1 MNERAED
8 RIFIERAQEGLAA
21 AQLCL
26 EKNLFHSAT
35 SRAYY
40 AMFWAAQVALA
51 AIGVRRSK
59 WNHSDLQSTFAT
71 ELVKRRKRYPNHFG
85 SHFNETLRLRIEADY
100 RRKGISRKNATQAV
114 GWAREFVTTIIAK
127 ETAHDTDSPDRR

>member
-1 MNERAED
+1 MNEREED

-26 EKNLFHSAT
+26 EKNLLHSAT

-51 AIGVRRSK
+51 AIGVRRAEWS
-59 WNHSDLQSTFAT
+59 HTDLRATFAT

-100 RRKGISRKNATQAV
+100 RRKGVSIRKATRAV

-127 ETAHDTDSPDRR
+127 EASHDTDSPDT

>member
-1 MNERAED
+1 MNEREED
-8 RIFIERAQEGLAA
+8 GMFIERAQEGLAA
-21 AQLCL
+21 AQICL

-40 AMFWAAQVALA
+40 AMFWAAQAALA
-51 AIGVRRSK
+51 AIWVKRAEWSHR
-59 WNHSDLQSTFAT
+59 NLQSKFAT

-100 RRKGISRKNATQAV
+100 RWKGVSRRQATRAV
-114 GWAREFVTTIIAK
+114 GWAREFVTTIIDK
-127 ETAHDTDSPDRR
+127 ETSHDTDSPDR

>member
-1 MNERAED
+1 MNEREED

-51 AIGVRRSK
+51 AIGIRRSK
-59 WNHSDLQSTFAT
+59 WNHPDLRSTFAT
-71 ELVKRRKRYPNHFG
+71 ELVKRRKRYPNNFG
-85 SHFNETLRLRIEADY
+85 LRFNETFMLRIEADY
-100 RRKGISRKNATQAV
+100 RRKGISRRKATRAV
-114 GWAREFVTTIIAK
+114 GWAREFVTTIVAK
-127 ETAHDTDSPDRR
+127 ETAHDTDSPDT

>member
-1 MNERAED
+1 MNEREED

-40 AMFWAAQVALA
+40 AIFWAAQVALA
-51 AIGVRRSK
+51 AVGDRREGWS
-59 WNHSDLQSTFAT
+59 HSNLQSTFAT

-85 SHFNETLRLRIEADY
+85 SYFNEVLQLRLDADY
-100 RRKGISRKNATQAV
+100 RLKGISSRKATRAV
-114 GWAREFVTTIIAK
+114 GWAREFVTTIIAE
-127 ETAHDTDSPDRR
+127 ETSHDTDSPDT

>member
-1 MNERAED
+1 MNESEEA
-8 RIFIERAQEGLAA
+8 RIFIERAQEGLEA

-40 AMFWAAQVALA
+40 AMFWTAQVALA
-51 AIGVRRSK
+51 AIGVKRSE
-59 WNHSDLQSTFAT
+59 WSHRNLQSTFAT
-71 ELVKRRKRYPNHFG
+71 ELVQRRKRYPNHFG
-85 SHFNETLRLRIEADY
+85 SQFNELFPLRLDADY
-100 RRKGISRKNATQAV
+100 RRKGVSKRQATRAV

-127 ETAHDTDSPDRR
+127 ENLHDTDSSDT

>member
-1 MNERAED
+1 MKEEEG

-26 EKNLFHSAT
+26 EKNLLHSAT

-40 AMFWAAQVALA
+40 AMFWAAQAALA
-51 AIGVRRSK
+51 TIEVRRAEWS
-59 WNHSDLQSTFAT
+59 HTDLRAAFAT
-71 ELVKRRKRYPNHFG
+71 ELVKRRKRYPNRFG
-85 SHFNETLRLRIEADY
+85 THFNETLRLRIDADY
-100 RRKGISRKNATQAV
+100 RWKGVSRRQATRVV

-127 ETAHDTDSPDRR
+127 ETAHDTDSPDT

>member
-1 MNERAED
+1 MNEREED
-8 RIFIERAQEGLAA
+8 RIFVKRAQEGLEA

-26 EKNLFHSAT
+26 EKNLLHSAT

-59 WNHSDLQSTFAT
+59 WSHPNLQSTFVT
-71 ELVKRRKRYPNHFG
+71 KLVKRRKRYPKNFG
-85 SHFNETLRLRIEADY
+85 SHFNETMKLRIYADY
-100 RRKGISRKNATQAV
+100 RRKGVSRKQAAQAV
-114 GWAREFVTTIIAK
+114 DWAYEFVTTIIAR
-127 ETAHDTDSPDRR
+127 ETAYDTDSPDTR